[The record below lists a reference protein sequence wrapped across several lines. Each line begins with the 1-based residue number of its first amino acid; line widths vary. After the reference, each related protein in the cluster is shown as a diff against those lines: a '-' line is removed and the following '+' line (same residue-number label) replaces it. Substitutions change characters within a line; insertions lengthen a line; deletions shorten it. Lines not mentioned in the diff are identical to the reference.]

1 MSARKSVVE
10 ALVFLAFLVSCIP
23 KTAPLTDT
31 PPPAER
37 APLTA
42 TGAPAATE
50 APFAPTRPSPTLAPI
65 VARLHCPDCA
75 QEGKAIDLLDR
86 PVTGDDPEGGP
97 VVVGQAQHGDAVHI
111 LVRGRRGYRLARVQ
125 VMGTGLTGWVY
136 PEYVVAP

>member
-111 LVRGRRGYRLARVQ
+111 LTWRRSSYAWYRVRV
-125 VMGTGLTGWVY
+125 VETGLIGWVD
-136 PEYVVAP
+136 EYKVAIP